1 MNLLTINSSV
11 SVTLFSPHSNGHDA
25 LDMSHDSSSMA
36 TNADDDSAISVV
48 TVNAV
53 NPVTVKVV
61 NATVNA
67 AAAAAAE
74 SKKDE
79 KGTKDN
85 AGSKIGRHPS
95 SCALMCLNSSMQ

>member
-1 MNLLTINSSV
+1 M

>member
-1 MNLLTINSSV
+1 MSLF
-11 SVTLFSPHSNGHDA
+11 FSPHSNGHDA

-61 NATVNA
+61 NATVTA

>member
-1 MNLLTINSSV
+1 M

-67 AAAAAAE
+67 AAAAAAAE